1 MKLSVDITTRLKTSN
16 GEFVLDASFE
26 TEDERIVLFGPSGAG
41 KSLTVQAI
49 AGLIQPQRGRIK
61 LGNRVLLDT
70 ETKINLPARNRR
82 IGYLFQDY
90 ALFPHLTVA
99 ENIAFP
105 LKRLF
110 HPLTE
115 AEQHQV
121 SEMLN
126 RFELTS
132 VAHSLPRQLSGGQRQ
147 RTALARALIVKPD
160 LLLLDEPFA
169 ALDTL
174 LRSRLRHELVA
185 IQARFGIPMVV
196 ITHDLED
203 VRLFAD
209 TLVTYDIGRT
219 RKPLNCKQLSHRLS
233 DEMAWRIVQDACLPV
248 APEFALSTPSNFS
261 NFIQESEI

>member
-1 MKLSVDITTRLKTSN
+1 MKLSVDITARLKTAQ
-16 GEFVLDASFE
+16 GEFVLDAAFE
-26 TEDERIVLFGPSGAG
+26 TEDDRIVLFGPSGAG
-41 KSLTVQAI
+41 KSLTIQAI
-49 AGLIQPQRGRIK
+49 AGLIQPQWGHIK
-61 LGNRVLLDT
+61 LGNQILLDT
-70 ETKINLPARNRR
+70 ENKISLPARERR

-90 ALFPHLTVA
+90 ALFPHLSVA

-105 LKRLF
+105 LKRLL
-110 HPLTE
+110 HRLTE

-121 SEMLN
+121 SEMLK
-126 RFELTS
+126 RFELAS

-169 ALDTL
+169 ALDTS
-174 LRSRLRHELVA
+174 LRTRLRHELVVM
-185 IQARFGIPMVV
+185 QARFGIPMVV

-219 RKPLNCKQLSHRLS
+219 HKPLHCKQLSQRLGE
-233 DEMAWRIVQDACLPV
+233 EMAWRIAQSACLP
-248 APEFALSTPSNFS
+248 PTDDCRLLNCKS
-261 NFIQESEI
+261 QG